1 MKGGVAWLKSLIKCY
16 KRTPKL
22 LLLTSSFLLFELSV
36 SLLLG
41 ALPVSYTHLDV
52 YKRQDSYCEIILQY
66 LTNLW
71 VRQTGGVYI
80 GK

>member
-41 ALPVSYTHLDV
+41 ALLCMEDLGERETDGGM
-52 YKRQDSYCEIILQY
+52 RQRKG
-66 LTNLW
+66 
-71 VRQTGGVYI
+71 VREKVC
-80 GK
+80 